1 MVDWGKHAYLFGEAP
16 TRRDGQLKPFWTV
29 FITAFWRLWDDAAI
43 PLAGNIAFRM
53 ILAIF
58 PFLVFLTALA
68 GFIGDSHLASAL
80 IDYLLGV
87 APPEIVEPLVPEIRS
102 VLTEQRSGV
111 LSLGVLLTIWSA
123 SGGVD
128 SVRVALNRAYGLI
141 EHRNAF
147 GLFAQNVLFVIGG
160 AFLMIAVAFLIVLAP
175 IIKALAIRYVPDLN
189 RWPEVYDMI
198 RYPFAV
204 ILLTLGLT
212 VAHILLPATWRHL
225 RDLWLG
231 ITFTVVVWLLL
242 AMVYSAYLS
251 NFSQF
256 ASTYA
261 GLAGI
266 IAALFFVYL
275 GALVLIF
282 GGEVNRMMRL
292 RRKVRIELARTA
304 STADAKQR

>member
-1 MVDWGKHAYLFGEAP
+1 MAQGGKYGYLFGDSP
-16 TRRDGQLKPFWTV
+16 TRRDGTLKPFWTI
-29 FITAFWRLWDDAAI
+29 FFTAFWRLWDDAAI

-58 PFLVFLTALA
+58 PFLVVLTAIA
-68 GFIGDSHLASAL
+68 GFIGDAHLASAL
-80 IDYLLGV
+80 IDYLLSV
-87 APPEIVEPLVPEIRS
+87 APPQLVEPLVPEIRS
-102 VLTEQRSGV
+102 VLTEQRRGA
-111 LSLGVLLTIWSA
+111 LSIGILLTIWSA

-141 EHRNAF
+141 EHRSAF
-147 GLFAQNVLFVIGG
+147 VLFTQNILFVMGG
-160 AFLMIAVAFLIVLAP
+160 ALMMLAVAFLVVLAP
-175 IIKALAIRYVPDLN
+175 IIKALLVRYVPDLD
-189 RWPEVYDMI
+189 RWPQIYDML

-204 ILLTLGLT
+204 VLLTFGLT
-212 VAHILLPATWRHL
+212 IAHVVLPATWRHL

-231 ITFTVVVWLLL
+231 IVFTVVVWLVL
-242 AMVYSAYLS
+242 AVVYSMYLA

-266 IAALFFVYL
+266 IAALFFIYL

-282 GGEVNRMMRL
+282 GGELNRMMRL
-292 RRKVRIELARTA
+292 RRKVREKLAAEARQAT
-304 STADAKQR
+304 